1 MRKPENK
8 NGIFLVKQII
18 GKQDIMAELKIVSE
32 IFKIDSTIESIYS
45 FLSDF
50 NRIGMVVNMAKQMGG
65 AEQMGKLAEKIE
77 DVRFSEDAC
86 MVQVKDLGEVAVK
99 IVEKE
104 HPKLIKLAGDEN
116 VPFQF
121 NLWIQLLENGP
132 YDTRMRLT
140 FEGEMNMVMKMMLKG
155 KLEKGINQLGEGLT
169 KIPYMMFQ

>member
-1 MRKPENK
+1 
-8 NGIFLVKQII
+8 
-18 GKQDIMAELKIVSE
+18 MAELKIVSE
-32 IFKIDSTIESIYS
+32 VFKIASTIDDVYS

-50 NRIGMVVNMAKQMGG
+50 NRIGMVVNMARQMGG

-77 DVRFSEDAC
+77 DVQFSEDSC
-86 MVQVKDLGEVAVK
+86 TVQVKDLGEVAVK

-104 HPKLIKLAGDEN
+104 YPKLIKLGGDGQ

-140 FEGEMNMVMKMMLKG
+140 FDGEMNLMMKMMLKG
-155 KLEKGINQLGEGLT
+155 KLEKGINQLGEGLA
-169 KIPYMMFQ
+169 KIPYMLFNKKSES